1 MKKNI
6 TEYRIDY
13 KMNMLSENEL
23 DKNPYKQFKLWFEE
37 VCKSDIIEPNA
48 MILSTIDSNNYPNS
62 RVVLLKGI
70 EKNGLV
76 FYSNYNSSKGKELEL
91 NSNAYLLFYWPNLER
106 QVRIRGNINKI
117 SSKLSDKYFFSRPK
131 KSQIS
136 AIISEQSQK
145 INDKNI
151 LKDRIKEIEKNNYT
165 IKRPSYWG
173 GYKLIPNYYEFWQGR
188 PSRLHDRFIYEKKL
202 NKWNIHRLQP

>member
-70 EKNGLV
+70 K
-76 FYSNYNSSKGKELEL
+76 
-91 NSNAYLLFYWPNLER
+91 
-106 QVRIRGNINKI
+106 
-117 SSKLSDKYFFSRPK
+117 
-131 KSQIS
+131 
-136 AIISEQSQK
+136 
-145 INDKNI
+145 
-151 LKDRIKEIEKNNYT
+151 
-165 IKRPSYWG
+165 
-173 GYKLIPNYYEFWQGR
+173 
-188 PSRLHDRFIYEKKL
+188 
-202 NKWNIHRLQP
+202 KWN